1 MAEPDATDDVFEDPI
16 LDDPEPDITPP
27 SESDSLPDDEGA
39 PEPLSLQDKEP
50 SVQAAAPQ
58 PPVEPLPSTPAE
70 PVPVADSA
78 PPQPTYAPPP
88 APTIQFYSREQL
100 QRAVDDG
107 VISADQMAD
116 QLQLQ
121 LKEEIKQETYRDFQE
136 KQRTQALVSKIQGY
150 HTYVPG
156 WNQPGTQAHTRA
168 NAEYQKLLQL
178 GLTANPITE
187 LLALEKAFG
196 TVEHIRAQ
204 RASADLTRQSRDT
217 VPVVSRRGAAP
228 VSTKAVDPLKQMD
241 REELKLYDKYIKA
254 GHYRDWNAVR
264 EEVRWAANQTI
275 NKDLKSNTERLM
287 RR

>member
-16 LDDPEPDITPP
+16 LDEPEPDITPP
-27 SESDSLPDDEGA
+27 SESASLPDDEGA
-39 PEPLSLQDKEP
+39 PEPLSLESEEP
-50 SVQAAAPQ
+50 PAQAAAPQ
-58 PPVEPLPSTPAE
+58 PPVEPLPSTPVEAVPE
-70 PVPVADSA
+70 AVSTPPV
-78 PPQPTYAPPP
+78 YEPPP

-107 VISADQMAD
+107 IISANQMAD

-121 LKEEIKQETYRDFQE
+121 LKEEIKQEAAKEFREQ
-136 KQRTQALVSKIQGY
+136 QRTQALVSKIQGY
-150 HTYVPG
+150 HALVPG
-156 WNQPGTQAHTRA
+156 WNKPGTQAHTRA

-178 GLTANPITE
+178 GLTANPVTE

-196 TVEHIRAQ
+196 TVDHIKAQ
-204 RASADLTRQSRDT
+204 RASADLTRKHRDT
-217 VPVVSRRGAAP
+217 VPAVQRRGTP
-228 VSTKAVDPLKQMD
+228 PTSSKAVDPLKQMPQD
-241 REELKLYDKYIKA
+241 ELKLYQKYINA

-264 EEVRWAANQTI
+264 EEIRWAATQTI